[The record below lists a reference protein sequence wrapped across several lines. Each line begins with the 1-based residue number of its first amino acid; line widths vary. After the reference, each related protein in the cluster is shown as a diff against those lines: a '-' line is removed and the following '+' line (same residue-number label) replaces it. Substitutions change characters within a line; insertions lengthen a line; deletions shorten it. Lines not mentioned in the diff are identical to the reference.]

1 MKWSACV
8 HSWNE
13 ANALKRLVLSSL
25 PAIDTIS
32 EWVILD
38 HRSEDHTPAVL
49 DEIEEIL
56 GGYGVPLVRLREAR
70 DLSARFTFANL
81 RNQPLDAAT
90 SPLALILDADFVLG
104 SAFRDAALKAALH
117 MSTRRSGYLGAR
129 FRVPVVWDELTT
141 DANGVIASHGRVWWH
156 SRRPRFLHWPSLTY
170 EQVGKWEKLKRV
182 SKTRKAWLS
191 LPNDGS
197 LMVSVNVKPP
207 ERLEYRRTMT
217 LFMEDALAGKVDG
230 SWLEAYERGGL
241 RKMPPYAFDDAADL
255 RGVRLHAPGLRLG
268 A

>member
-1 MKWSACV
+1 MRLSLCV
-8 HSWNE
+8 HAWNE
-13 ANALKRLVLSSL
+13 ADALRRLVLSSL
-25 PAIDTIS
+25 PALAVVQ

-38 HRSEDHTPAVL
+38 HRSTDHTQDVL
-49 DEIEEIL
+49 NELE
-56 GGYGVPLVRLREAR
+56 GVLNERGVTLTRLSERR
-70 DLSARFTFANL
+70 DLSAEFTFAKL
-81 RNQPLDAAT
+81 RNLPLDAAT
-90 SPLALILDADFVLG
+90 NPLVMILDADFILG
-104 SAFRDAALKAALH
+104 TAFLKSATRAIREI
-117 MSTRRSGYLGAR
+117 TRRKSPYYGAS
-129 FRVPVVWDELTT
+129 FRVPVIWDHFTT
-141 DANGVIASHGRVWWH
+141 DEGGVVSSHGRVWWH
-156 SRRPRFLHWPSLTY
+156 SRRARILHWPSVTY
-170 EQVGKWEKLKRV
+170 QQIGKWERIRRLTSHR
-182 SKTRKAWLS
+182 TKAFA

-197 LMVSVNVKPP
+197 LLVSANVKPP